1 MLREFDAM
9 SKTQNLVLIAALAL
23 VAVLSTYTYFAK
35 QSHNPYWYSAAQVSQ
50 GQQLFAD
57 HCAACH
63 GAQAQGAQNWM
74 QPDAIG
80 NRPAPPLNGTGH
92 AWHHS
97 LADLANTI
105 SVGRGNMP
113 AWQFKL
119 SDAEIM
125 AVLAWTQS
133 QWPAPTYTA
142 WSEANP

>member
-1 MLREFDAM
+1 M
-9 SKTQNLVLIAALAL
+9 SKTQNLVLIAALTL

-35 QSHNPYWYSAAQVSQ
+35 QSHNPYWYTQTQVIQ

-63 GAQAQGAQNWM
+63 GPQAQGAKNWM
-74 QPDAIG
+74 QPDATG

-97 LADLANTI
+97 LTDLANTV
-105 SVGRGNMP
+105 STGRGNMP
-113 AWQFKL
+113 AWQSTL
-119 SDAEIM
+119 SSADIM

>member
-1 MLREFDAM
+1 M

-23 VAVLSTYTYFAK
+23 VAVLSTYTYVAK
-35 QSHNPYWYSAAQVSQ
+35 QSHNPYWYTEVQVMQ

-63 GAQAQGAQNWM
+63 GPQAQGAQNWM
-74 QPDAIG
+74 QPDAMG

-97 LADLANTI
+97 LADLVNTV

-113 AWQFKL
+113 AWQATL
-119 SDAEIM
+119 SKADIM

-133 QWPAPTYTA
+133 QWPAPTYAA